1 MYELND
7 VDENFKFSLN
17 EIIANQKK
25 IIKLLLSNTLLFIA
39 LIIYIIL
46 FQNIEC

>member
-7 VDENFKFSLN
+7 IDENFKFSLN
-17 EIIANQKK
+17 E

-39 LIIYIIL
+39 LIIIKL
-46 FQNIEC
+46 FVTG